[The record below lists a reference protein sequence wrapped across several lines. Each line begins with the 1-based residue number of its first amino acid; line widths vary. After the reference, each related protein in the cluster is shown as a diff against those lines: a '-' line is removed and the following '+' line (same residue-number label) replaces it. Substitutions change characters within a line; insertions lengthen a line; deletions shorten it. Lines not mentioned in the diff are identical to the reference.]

1 MYKETIFRRKISSVI
16 MILLTSVIL
25 LYIAQL
31 LNNFIVYGFKVRNFT
46 GVLFTLAV
54 LLVALIEIQ
63 KCKIS
68 YTYSIIANQF
78 IIHKI
83 KGNLDK
89 VVENIKIDD
98 IKYIG
103 KTSSCNFNKEVAF
116 GSTHTCSVFN
126 KDLYCC
132 IYEDKGKIKKF
143 NFESSE
149 KLVIKINKL
158 REKRLV
164 S

>member
-1 MYKETIFRRKISSVI
+1 MYKESIFRRKISSVI
-16 MILLTSVIL
+16 MILLTSVVL

-31 LNNFIVYGFKVRNFT
+31 LNNFIVYGFKVSNFT

-54 LLVALIEIQ
+54 LLVTLIEIQ

-83 KGNLDK
+83 KGNIDK

-103 KTSSCNFNKEVAF
+103 KIRSCNFSKEVAF
-116 GSTHTCSVFN
+116 GGTHTCSLFN

-132 IYEDKGKIKKF
+132 VYEDRDKIKKF

-149 KLVIKINKL
+149 RLVEKVNKL
-158 REKRLV
+158 REKRLA